1 MSKRLKRKFG
11 PMLPAFQVESGWEFE
26 GVSLREGK
34 ARTILDD
41 LPLFA
46 QPPSIVDADI
56 IRDRLVDKPVP
67 CMSFELD
74 RETRTMCLMDLFAD
88 KINANQNWLE
98 IKFKDRIKINSGRVP
113 YFEILSVLVGSVIT
127 MDASAGSLSMSNLRV
142 RDENDI
148 KYWNFVLHMAK
159 ELGAV
164 WRETPL
170 GNFYFKFRNQYE
182 LKARD
187 TIELHTMKVGGAG
200 SYRIVGMTAKRV
212 K

>member
-1 MSKRLKRKFG
+1 MAKRRKRKFG
-11 PMLPAFQVESGWEFE
+11 PMLPAFQVESGWELD
-26 GVSLREGK
+26 GISSCDGK
-34 ARTILDD
+34 ASTILDG

-46 QPPSIVDADI
+46 QPPSKVDADI
-56 IRDRLVDKPVP
+56 IRDRLVEKPVP

-74 RETRTMCLMDLFAD
+74 RDTRTMCLMDQFAD

-98 IKFKDRIKINSGRVP
+98 NKFKDRIKINSGRVP

-148 KYWNFVLHMAK
+148 KYWNFVRHMAK

-164 WRETPL
+164 WREIPL

-187 TIELHTMKVGGAG
+187 TTELHTMKIGGAG

>member
-1 MSKRLKRKFG
+1 M
-11 PMLPAFQVESGWEFE
+11 E
-26 GVSLREGK
+26 
-34 ARTILDD
+34 LDG

-46 QPPSIVDADI
+46 QPPCIVDAEI
-56 IRDRLVDKPVP
+56 IRDRLVDKPVS
-67 CMSFELD
+67 CMIFELD
-74 RETRTMCLMDLFAD
+74 RETRTMCLMDQFAD

-98 IKFKDRIKINSGRVP
+98 IKFKDKIEIHRGKVP
-113 YFEILSVLVGSVIT
+113 AFEIISVLVGSVTT
-127 MDASAGSLSMSNLRV
+127 MDAPAGSLSISNLRV
-142 RDENDI
+142 RDENDV
-148 KYWNFVLHMAK
+148 KYWKFVLHMAK

-164 WRETPL
+164 WREIPL

-187 TIELHTMKVGGAG
+187 TTELHTMKVGGAG